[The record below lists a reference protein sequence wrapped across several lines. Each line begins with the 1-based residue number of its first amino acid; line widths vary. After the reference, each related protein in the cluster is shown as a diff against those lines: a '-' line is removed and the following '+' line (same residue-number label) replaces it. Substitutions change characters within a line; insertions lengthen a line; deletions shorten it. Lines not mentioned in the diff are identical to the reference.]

1 VMEESRNW
9 TVIKFENRTPKEEHE
24 RKDSTLWDFFPLP
37 PITDTLLLQLI
48 NLEMLQ
54 ILGVSFTVG
63 TDI

>member
-1 VMEESRNW
+1 MEESRNW
-9 TVIKFENRTPKEEHE
+9 SVIKFENRTPKEEHK
-24 RKDSTLWDFFPLP
+24 RKGLYSLRLFPLP

-54 ILGVSFTVG
+54 ILSVSFAVE